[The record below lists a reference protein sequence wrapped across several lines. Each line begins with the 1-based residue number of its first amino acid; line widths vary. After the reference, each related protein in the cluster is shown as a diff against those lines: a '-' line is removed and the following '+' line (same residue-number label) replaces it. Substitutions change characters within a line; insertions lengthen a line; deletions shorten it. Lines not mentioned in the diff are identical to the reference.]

1 MYLYNLLNIK
11 GFSTCHAATLSH
23 CFGIW
28 FMGIVGIVPLVS
40 AETDCNAGV
49 SLVPVEQCETLLI
62 FYHSTG
68 GDKWLNNEG
77 WNTTDE
83 PRDFALIETDD
94 DGNVVA
100 LNLFGNRLA
109 GNIPDLSNLT
119 NLEEL
124 NLFSNKL
131 AGTLPNFTALTNLRE
146 MNLRNNKLT
155 GQIPE
160 LNSLTQIEKIS
171 LFHNQLCGQI
181 PDFRSLTKLTQL
193 DLSQNKLSGPIP
205 DLSGLKN
212 LRNLGLN
219 GNQLCRDENNDY
231 SGFEYAVNDYPLCS
245 EDDQY
250 PACDNM
256 SILTVIKNGIG
267 TITGEGIECGDDC
280 SEEYVDNPEVTLTAT
295 PAANSIFA
303 GWTGACSG
311 TTSCQITMNQAQ
323 NVTATFDEIPSFTLI
338 VNPEG
343 NGTVTGMGINCGSD
357 CSEQYA
363 ENSEVTLTAEPGND
377 SIFAGWTGACSGTLT
392 SCQITMSQAQN
403 VTATFNQAAVFA
415 LTVVNQAGTGI
426 GTIIGNGINCGS
438 DCSAEFIE
446 NTDVTLTAE
455 PAAGSVFAGWAG
467 ACSGTLTSCQI
478 TMSKAQNV
486 TATFNQ
492 AAIFALTVNQQGTST
507 GTIIGNGI
515 NCGSDCSEEFMENT
529 EVTLTAEPAA
539 GSAFV
544 GWTGACSD
552 ATPSCSVVMN
562 QAQTLTA
569 TFNLVQTIVLPE
581 LEFIG
586 LKDSYNVGEWFRLDL
601 VEHLQTAPAEP
612 RINLWIAV
620 EDSNNTFYYMTETL
634 LQLFSLTPQPY
645 RRNII
650 TKELAD
656 IEAKYHLFS
665 LDVYPGIEGSYTFY
679 AFYSSVEADSDEI
692 LFRQLSNVTTATTFF
707 TNRLNS
713 SPLPLSQEPLTML
726 IGEELEL
733 VVDSE
738 IKIDTLLSTC
748 TVAPIGIIQ
757 SIAAPSTDGTS
768 ISCYVKAL
776 QQGDAI
782 LTTTYML
789 QTPITVR

>member
-231 SGFEYAVNDYPLCS
+231 SGFEYAVDDYPLCS

-256 SILTVIKNGIG
+256 STLTVTKNGIG

-311 TTSCQITMNQAQ
+311 TTTSCQITMSEAQ
-323 NVTATFDEIPSFTLI
+323 NVTATFNQASVFALTVVNQAGTGIGTI
-338 VNPEG
+338 VG
-343 NGTVTGMGINCGSD
+343 DGINCGSD
-357 CSEQYA
+357 CGA
-363 ENSEVTLTAEPGND
+363 EFIENTDVSLTAEPAAG

-392 SCQITMSQAQN
+392 SCQITMSEAQN
-403 VTATFNQAAVFA
+403 VTATFNQA
-415 LTVVNQAGTGI
+415 
-426 GTIIGNGINCGS
+426 
-438 DCSAEFIE
+438 
-446 NTDVTLTAE
+446 
-455 PAAGSVFAGWAG
+455 SV
-467 ACSGTLTSCQI
+467 
-478 TMSKAQNV
+478 
-486 TATFNQ
+486 
-492 AAIFALTVNQQGTST
+492 FALTVNQQGSGT

-539 GSAFV
+539 GSAFA

-552 ATPSCSVVMN
+552 ATPSCPVIMN
-562 QAQTLTA
+562 QTQTLTA
-569 TFNLVQTIVLPE
+569 TFNLVLTIVLPE

-620 EDSNNTFYYMTETL
+620 KDSNNTFYYMTETL

-645 RRNII
+645 RRNLI

-679 AFYSSVEADSDEI
+679 AFYSSVETDFDEI

-713 SPLPLSQEPLTML
+713 SPLPLSQKPLTML

-738 IKIDTLLSTC
+738 IKIDVLLSTC

-757 SIAAPSTDGTS
+757 SVAAPSTDGTS

-776 QQGDAI
+776 QQGEAI
-782 LTTTYML
+782 LTTTDKNGYML